1 MRRLILSGY
10 REQVGDFHA
19 LAGWRMTLVERR
31 PSAAMYDCL
40 DTDFDLVRIAARM
53 LRANLALVR
62 IAARMV
68 RANLVEVTWED
79 GQVQLET
86 IVEGVGNP
94 ADGNP
99 ADGIHAEV
107 RLAEWQ
113 RQESAEGVLLKAGQ
127 LAE

>member
-1 MRRLILSGY
+1 MKRLILNGY

-31 PSAAMYDCL
+31 PTAAMYDCM

-53 LRANLALVR
+53 LRAY
-62 IAARMV
+62 
-68 RANLVEVTWED
+68 LVEVTWED
-79 GQVQLET
+79 EQVKLKT

-94 ADGNP
+94 A
-99 ADGIHAEV
+99 EV

-113 RQESAEGVLLKAGQ
+113 GL
-127 LAE
+127 

>member
-19 LAGWRMTLVERR
+19 LAGWRMTLIERR

-53 LRANLALVR
+53 L
-62 IAARMV
+62 

-113 RQESAEGVLLKAGQ
+113 RQ
-127 LAE
+127 

>member
-1 MRRLILSGY
+1 MRRLILNGY

-31 PSAAMYDCL
+31 PTAAMYDCM

-53 LRANLALVR
+53 LRANL
-62 IAARMV
+62 
-68 RANLVEVTWED
+68 VEVTWED
-79 GQVQLET
+79 EQVKLKT

-94 ADGNP
+94 A
-99 ADGIHAEV
+99 EV

-113 RQESAEGVLLKAGQ
+113 GL
-127 LAE
+127 

>member
-53 LRANLALVR
+53 LRANL
-62 IAARMV
+62 
-68 RANLVEVTWED
+68 VEVTWED

-86 IVEGVGNP
+86 IVEG
-94 ADGNP
+94 AGNP

-113 RQESAEGVLLKAGQ
+113 RQ
-127 LAE
+127 

>member
-1 MRRLILSGY
+1 MRRLILNGY

-31 PSAAMYDCL
+31 PTAAMYDCM

-53 LRANLALVR
+53 LRAY
-62 IAARMV
+62 
-68 RANLVEVTWED
+68 LVEVTWED
-79 GQVQLET
+79 EQVKLKT

-94 ADGNP
+94 A
-99 ADGIHAEV
+99 EV

-113 RQESAEGVLLKAGQ
+113 GL
-127 LAE
+127 

>member
-31 PSAAMYDCL
+31 PTAAMYDCM

-53 LRANLALVR
+53 LRAY
-62 IAARMV
+62 
-68 RANLVEVTWED
+68 LVEVTWED
-79 GQVQLET
+79 EQVKLKT

-94 ADGNP
+94 A
-99 ADGIHAEV
+99 EV

-113 RQESAEGVLLKAGQ
+113 GL
-127 LAE
+127 

>member
-1 MRRLILSGY
+1 MKRLILNGY

-19 LAGWRMTLVERR
+19 LAGWRMTLIERR

-53 LRANLALVR
+53 LRANL
-62 IAARMV
+62 
-68 RANLVEVTWED
+68 VEVTWED

-94 ADGNP
+94 AAIIGL
-99 ADGIHAEV
+99 AA
-107 RLAEWQ
+107 RLGTSSRTLSGSIQ
-113 RQESAEGVLLKAGQ
+113 LHTKRGKLK
-127 LAE
+127 